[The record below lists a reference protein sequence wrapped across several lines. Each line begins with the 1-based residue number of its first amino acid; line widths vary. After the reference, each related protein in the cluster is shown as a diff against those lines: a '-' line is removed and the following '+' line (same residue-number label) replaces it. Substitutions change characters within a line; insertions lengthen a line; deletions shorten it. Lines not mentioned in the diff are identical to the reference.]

1 MHNSLIMRHVCAGH
15 AGSDQGDVGAMHPI
29 GTRVML
35 DGMTLVEYAV
45 GNKDSSQL
53 LRRFVDALAQ
63 SGRVAFPDVLS
74 VIQVRPAADMDGDVK
89 VNRVGG
95 SIDMSVDLA
104 NALHFDVN
112 DASQGF
118 SVWTEEMPGLAD
130 NWNFVMP
137 NLYGV
142 SVDSKAFEG
151 AAIKLRHSTATS

>member
-1 MHNSLIMRHVCAGH
+1 
-15 AGSDQGDVGAMHPI
+15 
-29 GTRVML
+29 
-35 DGMTLVEYAV
+35 
-45 GNKDSSQL
+45 